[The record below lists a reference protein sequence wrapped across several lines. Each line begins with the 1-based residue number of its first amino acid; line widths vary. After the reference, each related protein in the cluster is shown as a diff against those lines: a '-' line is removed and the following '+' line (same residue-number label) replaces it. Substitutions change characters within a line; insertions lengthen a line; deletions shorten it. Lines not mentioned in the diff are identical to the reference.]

1 MKPTVLT
8 VNNLSVVFDD
18 DTTALRNI
26 NFEISAGDKVAII
39 GPNGAGKSTLMR
51 AIMGLIAVPK
61 TCRIVVDR
69 NRLGYVPQHQA
80 VDWSFP
86 VTVRDVVMMGLTRQI
101 GWLRFPNKS
110 HWQAVESA
118 LERVGMLDYTNRQIG
133 ELSGGQQQRVFVAR
147 ALAQQADILLLDE
160 PFAGVDIAAQ
170 SDLMHVI
177 DDLNRQGLTMML
189 STHDL
194 SLAFRRFSKVMA
206 LNSELVAFGTRDE
219 IYHADMLKQ
228 LYGGAITTMNDGT
241 QTLVFVDED
250 SHCC

>member
-1 MKPTVLT
+1 MNQTVLA
-8 VNNLSVVFDD
+8 VNNLSIVFDD

-69 NRLGYVPQHQA
+69 KRLGYVPQHQS

-86 VTVRDVVMMGLTRQI
+86 VTVRDVVMMGMTRQI

-118 LERVGMLDYTNRQIG
+118 LERVGMLEYANRQIG

-194 SLAFRRFSKVMA
+194 NLAFRRFSKVMA

-219 IYHADMLKQ
+219 IYHADMLRR
-228 LYGGAITTMNDGT
+228 LYGGAVTTMNDGT
-241 QTLVFVDED
+241 QTLVFVDEN

>member
-1 MKPTVLT
+1 
-8 VNNLSVVFDD
+8 
-18 DTTALRNI
+18 
-26 NFEISAGDKVAII
+26 
-39 GPNGAGKSTLMR
+39 
-51 AIMGLIAVPK
+51 MG
-61 TCRIVVDR
+61 
-69 NRLGYVPQHQA
+69 
-80 VDWSFP
+80 
-86 VTVRDVVMMGLTRQI
+86 MTRQI

-110 HWQAVESA
+110 HWKAVESA
-118 LERVGMLDYTNRQIG
+118 LERVGMLDYGNRQIG
-133 ELSGGQQQRVFVAR
+133 ELSGGQQQRIFVAR

-206 LNSELVAFGTRDE
+206 LNSELVAFGTPGE
-219 IYHADMLKQ
+219 IYHADMLRR
-228 LYGGAITTMNDGT
+228 LYGGAVTTMSDGT
-241 QTLVFVDED
+241 QTLVFVDEN